1 MDAEVASEELCDIP
15 LIAPSAEG
23 VVAPGAEGGG
33 KIYANPVGACP
44 CVY

>member
-1 MDAEVASEELCDIP
+1 MDAEVALEELCDIP
-15 LIAPSAEG
+15 LIAPS
-23 VVAPGAEGGG
+23 AEGGG